1 MIQLQLGTTG
11 DGTDR
16 RGLLLLA
23 LLKWERNTW
32 WEAVVPS
39 RLDQYPSGVAVTPGR
54 SQGSAVGEWTRTS
67 NPRKVTQRTGA
78 SDGQRGR
85 GPRESWRSRIASAM
99 TGVCNDLR
107 PMVQRQ
113 L

>member
-32 WEAVVPS
+32 
-39 RLDQYPSGVAVTPGR
+39 
-54 SQGSAVGEWTRTS
+54 
-67 NPRKVTQRTGA
+67 
-78 SDGQRGR
+78 
-85 GPRESWRSRIASAM
+85 
-99 TGVCNDLR
+99 
-107 PMVQRQ
+107 
-113 L
+113 